1 MRDRTELL
9 ESALDSLPAGIALFG
24 MEGEVVFWNR
34 VAEAMT
40 GYPGMEMMGQTIPE
54 ALEALAP
61 ERLLHGE
68 LHRDTEPQDKPRSV
82 GADTAQAGP

>member
-34 VAEAMT
+34 VAEAIT
-40 GYPGMEMMGQTIPE
+40 GYAGTEMLGQ
-54 ALEALAP
+54 ADS
-61 ERLLHGE
+61 R
-68 LHRDTEPQDKPRSV
+68 
-82 GADTAQAGP
+82 GA